1 MEQPPKTHMI
11 KKLIYRLLERRH
23 FWRHADFGEI
33 AELYASRTLRV
44 MAISMVSTFVAVYL
58 YQNGYHLSFIMMYFA
73 FYFGLRAGLTFPA
86 AFVIA
91 RIGPKH
97 ATLISNLIYVPTL
110 IVFSQL
116 GTYGIPVLII
126 AGLLQAMSVSLYDL
140 SHLVNFSKVKHV
152 DHVGKELSFM
162 YMLERIGASISPVI
176 GGVIAF
182 WFGIQITML
191 VAACVFALAALPLF
205 FTGEPVRTHQQIT
218 FRQFNW
224 KDTWRGLLAN
234 VGVGA
239 DFITSGSVWA
249 LYVAIAI
256 FGATTNAV
264 YAQLGAL
271 VSVTVLAALVFSRLY
286 GLIIDRRRGG
296 TLLKAGVI
304 GDSLVH
310 LARPFV
316 NTPIGAVFINVFNES
331 ATTAYS
337 MPFAKGAFE
346 QADNLPGYRIV
357 YMTMI
362 GVSAPIGA
370 MLMALIIAGISLF
383 FDEVRSMQIAF
394 LLTAVAVLLIRM
406 QRFPALRRY
415 SPL

>member
-1 MEQPPKTHMI
+1 MLKRI
-11 KKLIYRLLERRH
+11 IYRLLERRH
-23 FWRHADFGEI
+23 FWRYADFGEI

-44 MAISMVSTFVAVYL
+44 MAISMVSTFIAVYL
-58 YQNGYHLSFIMMYFA
+58 YQNGYHLSFIMLYFA
-73 FYFGLRAGLTFPA
+73 CYFGLRAGLTFPA
-86 AFVIA
+86 AFVVA

-97 ATLISNLIYVPTL
+97 STLISNLIYVPAL

-116 GTYGIPVLII
+116 GTYGMPVLVL

-152 DHVGKELSFM
+152 EHVGKELSFM
-162 YMLERIGASISPVI
+162 YMLERVGASVSPVA
-176 GGVIAF
+176 GGLIAF
-182 WFGIQITML
+182 WFGPHITML
-191 VAACVFALAALPLF
+191 VAACIFALAALPLF
-205 FTGEPVRTHQQIT
+205 FTPEPVRTHQQIT
-218 FRQFNW
+218 FRHFNW
-224 KDTWRGLLAN
+224 KATWRGLLAN

-239 DFITSGSVWA
+239 DFITSGSVWS
-249 LYVAIAI
+249 LYLAIAI
-256 FGATTNAV
+256 FGTTSNAV

-271 VSVTVLAALVFSRLY
+271 ISVTIIAALVFSRLY
-286 GLIIDRRRGG
+286 GVIIDRRRGG
-296 TLLKAGVI
+296 ALLKAGVI
-304 GDSLVH
+304 GDALVH
-310 LARPFV
+310 LSRPFV
-316 NTPIGAVFINVFNES
+316 NTPIGAVFVNVANES

-346 QADNLPGYRIV
+346 QADSLPGYRIV

-362 GVSAPIGA
+362 GVTAPLGA
-370 MLMALIIAGISLF
+370 MLMSLVIAAISLL

-394 LLTAVAVLLIRM
+394 LITSFAVLLIGL